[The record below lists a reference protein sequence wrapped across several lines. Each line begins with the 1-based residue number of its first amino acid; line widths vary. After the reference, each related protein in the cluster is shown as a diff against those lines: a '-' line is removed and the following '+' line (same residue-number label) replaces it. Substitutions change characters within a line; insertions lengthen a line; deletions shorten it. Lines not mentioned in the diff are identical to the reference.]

1 MCVKI
6 ITKQFYVVMNFAKHL
21 KHPAVVTVVPST
33 YSIDKVY
40 KESLSTEYLSNE
52 QVRALGYSLP
62 QDSKCKLYPISL
74 NRDALL

>member
-21 KHPAVVTVVPST
+21 KQPAVVTVLPST

-52 QVRALGYSLP
+52 QVYKLGYTLP
-62 QDSKCKLYPISL
+62 HDAKCKLYPISL